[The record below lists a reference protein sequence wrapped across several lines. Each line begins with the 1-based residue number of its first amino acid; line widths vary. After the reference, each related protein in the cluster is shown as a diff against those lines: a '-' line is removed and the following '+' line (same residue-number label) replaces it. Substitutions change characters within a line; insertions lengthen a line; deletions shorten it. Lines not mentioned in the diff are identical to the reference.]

1 MHWHGLHIL
10 DVIASLPCYLQCMLN
25 CLKLFF
31 GCMRKQYFCT
41 SHRIRRKNCV
51 YVCSRTHTQK
61 IPGFSLSLTV
71 LIQFL
76 YDALFFNLKCHICH
90 WGIVGTEEAFILP
103 LRFCVAWSFLC
114 SRESWSPE
122 SCTSHVLR
130 LLFIWFCMFGSVYLC
145 LSDPRV
151 TPSPASSLPTPYQT
165 RERTLD
171 ARMYN
176 SHQFSF
182 SVSLHSR

>member
-1 MHWHGLHIL
+1 MLACRLMHWHGLHIL
-10 DVIASLPCYLQCMLN
+10 YVIASFPCCLQCMLN

-51 YVCSRTHTQK
+51 YVCSGTHKK

-76 YDALFFNLKCHICH
+76 YDAHFFNLKCHICH

-114 SRESWSPE
+114 SREPWSPE
-122 SCTSHVLR
+122 SCTFPCAGAVIHMILHVWL
-130 LLFIWFCMFGSVYLC
+130 CVSVSVRPPC
-145 LSDPRV
+145 H
-151 TPSPASSLPTPYQT
+151 TPSC
-165 RERTLD
+165 
-171 ARMYN
+171 
-176 SHQFSF
+176 
-182 SVSLHSR
+182 V